1 MGTARRARP
10 RPPEACS
17 RRAPPAS
24 YRRQSC
30 ARPHA
35 GAPSH
40 PFDARLVRNSSVWCQ
55 PPFEQR
61 ALGRIVG
68 QLERPTVGRTRL
80 ATTAEVA
87 QQLGPR
93 RVIEVVA
100 VEVLAEWRELPE
112 RGIRAGD
119 VPDRDSAVETDD
131 RRVAQLKESVVAL
144 KDVRPA
150 RLLPRAR
157 VVVRERDER
166 LQLVRTRSAPR
177 EKAADHADPVI
188 DLVAVPLPALLV

>member
-1 MGTARRARP
+1 MP
-10 RPPEACS
+10 R
-17 RRAPPAS
+17 
-24 YRRQSC
+24 
-30 ARPHA
+30 A

-40 PFDARLVRNSSVWCQ
+40 PFDARPARNSSVWCQ

-61 ALGRIVG
+61 ALGWIVG

-100 VEVLAEWRELPE
+100 VEVLAEWRELLE

-119 VPDRDSAVETDD
+119 VPDRDGAVETDD
-131 RRVAQLKESVVAL
+131 RRVAELEQPVVAL
-144 KDVRPA
+144 KDVGPT
-150 RLLPRAR
+150 RLLPGAR

-166 LQLVRTRSAPR
+166 L
-177 EKAADHADPVI
+177 
-188 DLVAVPLPALLV
+188 